1 MITHLL
7 DYELK
12 TVKGS
17 KITQTPH
24 NHACLSYGNHLSD
37 PNVIVKLPV
46 KNNPINFQI
55 PNFQIVNFQIAN
67 FQILKFQISI
77 SNFKFPF
84 SISILSFRLEFEVEV

>member
-67 FQILKFQISI
+67 FQIANFQIANFQIANLKIPKFQISI
-77 SNFKFPF
+77 SNFHFQF
-84 SISILSFRLEFEVEV
+84 